1 MNTVRNSTKGKYQ
14 VIELK
19 DTITTE
25 KYVRGIQYR
34 LAEAEEGISQLKNTA
49 WSSPN
54 QSSKRKK
61 RIK

>member
-1 MNTVRNSTKGKYQ
+1 MNTEIQRKISIKE

-19 DTITTE
+19 DAVTTE

-34 LAEAEEGISQLKNTA
+34 LAEAEEGISQLENTA
-49 WSSPN
+49 WSSSN
-54 QSSKRKK
+54 QSSN

>member
-1 MNTVRNSTKGKYQ
+1 MNTVRNSTKDKYQ

-34 LAEAEEGISQLKNTA
+34 LAEAEEGISQLEDTA
-49 WSSPN
+49 WS
-54 QSSKRKK
+54 
-61 RIK
+61 

>member
-1 MNTVRNSTKGKYQ
+1 MNTEIQQKYQ

-19 DTITTE
+19 NAINTE

-34 LAEAEEGISQLKNTA
+34 LAEAEEGISQLENTA

-54 QSSKRKK
+54 QSSKSKNK
-61 RIK
+61 VKIA